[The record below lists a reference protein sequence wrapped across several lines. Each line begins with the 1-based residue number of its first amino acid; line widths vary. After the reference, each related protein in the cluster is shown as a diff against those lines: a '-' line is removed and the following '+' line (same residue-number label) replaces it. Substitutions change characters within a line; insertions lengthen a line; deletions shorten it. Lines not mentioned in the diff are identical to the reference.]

1 MLVYGTPILATRVL
15 VDLFS
20 RNVGRNTCFLNMFR
34 VCRGCC
40 VWGVQPYYV
49 APQVLEGR
57 YDYRCDA
64 WSLGVIL
71 YILLCGFP
79 PFYGDT
85 DAEVLAQVK
94 AGAYSFAGPEWRR
107 VSDEGKD
114 LIRKLLKINPDVNTL
129 LCLMDCTLLLKVYV
143 LCMRL

>member
-1 MLVYGTPILATRVL
+1 M
-15 VDLFS
+15 
-20 RNVGRNTCFLNMFR
+20 
-34 VCRGCC
+34 
-40 VWGVQPYYV
+40 

-114 LIRKLLKINPDVNTL
+114 LIRKLLKINPDVSA
-129 LCLMDCTLLLKVYV
+129 V
-143 LCMRL
+143 LYFASDSVSVQYEHLPNVRGRPWSWVHVIC

>member
-1 MLVYGTPILATRVL
+1 MVSPL
-15 VDLFS
+15 
-20 RNVGRNTCFLNMFR
+20 
-34 VCRGCC
+34 
-40 VWGVQPYYV
+40 QPYYV
-49 APQVLEGR
+49 APQVLEGK
-57 YDYRCDA
+57 YDFRCDA

-94 AGAYSFAGPEWRR
+94 AGAYSFAGPEWKR

-114 LIRKLLKINPDVNTL
+114 LIRKLLKINPDVRGAVCHLQHTVPYSHFL
-129 LCLMDCTLLLKVYV
+129 
-143 LCMRL
+143 

>member
-1 MLVYGTPILATRVL
+1 MRFGV
-15 VDLFS
+15 
-20 RNVGRNTCFLNMFR
+20 FLS
-34 VCRGCC
+34 
-40 VWGVQPYYV
+40 QPYYV

-57 YDYRCDA
+57 YDFRCDA

-114 LIRKLLKINPDVNTL
+114 LIRKLLKINPDVRETGTRVSVNGVNGAL
-129 LCLMDCTLLLKVYV
+129 VSFS
-143 LCMRL
+143 